1 MWHRFDKYFARI
13 LLLTILMIVTVL
25 LIFMLEAEASYEK
38 EYTYDPIKEQVS
50 MLAVCES
57 SYTATAYVEHDPVTP
72 SIGLLQFKTETF
84 NHFSN
89 YYGLTLDIWNPEHQK
104 ILAWHMLSDER
115 YSHWLRCSKQLGFLP

>member
-38 EYTYDPIKEQVS
+38 EYVYDPIREQVS

-57 SYTATAYVEHDPVTP
+57 EYTSTAYVEHDPDVP
-72 SIGLLQFKTETF
+72 AIGLLQFHEETF

-104 ILAWHMLSDER
+104 ILTYKMLEDGR
-115 YSHWLRCSKQLGFLP
+115 YKHWRLCSEKLGFL